1 MPAKKEP
8 TIHYTIDGKTYD
20 LTISDQKLPRRE
32 RIEIEEYMG
41 MPWSVL
47 LQDGWLESEKLLT
60 FLAYV
65 AARRRRPTITL
76 DEVLD
81 AKELSVDFGE
91 KPEGR
96 PTQAASAKSGSQSS

>member
-8 TIHYTIDGKTYD
+8 TISYTIDGKTYD

-47 LQDGWLESEKLLT
+47 VQGGWLESEKLQT

-65 AARRRRPTITL
+65 AMRRRRPTATL

-81 AKELSVDFGE
+81 AEELSVDFSGDA
-91 KPEGR
+91 KKR
-96 PTQAASAKSGSQSS
+96 PTQKASATSGSQSS